1 MGKTLNL
8 IPSTEKHRGEEEEGG
23 GREEED
29 KSDLGGGEGERERG
43 RRGRERASRLS
54 HSAPGLEGLD
64 FRRASTTAARLTCP
78 DSALGL
84 SSSASEKASR
94 PCVALLVLPFRSAL
108 PSFYTQGNSSRGL

>member
-8 IPSTEKHRGEEEEGG
+8 IPSTEKHRGEEEEVEK
-23 GREEED
+23 RRD
-29 KSDLGGGEGERERG
+29 KSDLGGEEGERERG
-43 RRGRERASRLS
+43 RRGRERASRLR

-78 DSALGL
+78 DSARGL
-84 SSSASEKASR
+84 FSSASEKASR

-108 PSFYTQGNSSRGL
+108 PSFYTQGNSSRGS